1 MKCSNCS
8 AEMNAMTMEAHL
20 SAPVEIDMCSA
31 CQSFWFDKWE
41 DMKLS
46 PGSTL
51 KLMKLIG
58 ENSSPRSAPYANV
71 LPCPRCG
78 SHLVFT
84 HDLQGNTRFSYWRCV
99 NDHGRFIGFLDFLR
113 EKSFIRNV
121 SAQEI
126 NELKQ
131 KIQTVNCA
139 NCGAAINLTTDSVC
153 THCGSPISILD
164 VKQPQQ
170 WVSELKQAPE
180 PLKFDPALFKPEP
193 ADDDSSFNLVH
204 AGLSAFARW
213 LTKSGI

>member
-1 MKCSNCS
+1 
-8 AEMNAMTMEAHL
+8 MNAMTMEAHL
-20 SAPVEIDMCSA
+20 SAPIEIDMCTP

-51 KLMKLIG
+51 KLLKLIG
-58 ENSSPRSAPYANV
+58 ESSSPRRSAPYANV

-84 HDLQGNTRFSYWRCV
+84 HDLQGNTRFSYWRCM
-99 NDHGRFIGFLDFLR
+99 NEHGRFIGYLDFLR
-113 EKSFIRNV
+113 EKSFIRTV
-121 SAQEI
+121 SAKEI
-126 NELKQ
+126 NELRQ

-170 WVSELKQAPE
+170 WVSDLKQAPE
-180 PLKFDPALFKPEP
+180 PLKLDPALFK
-193 ADDDSSFNLVH
+193 ADPTNDDPSFSLVH
-204 AGLSAFARW
+204 AGLSALARW
-213 LTKSGI
+213 LSSRGF

>member
-1 MKCSNCS
+1 
-8 AEMNAMTMEAHL
+8 MTMEAHL
-20 SAPVEIDMCSA
+20 SAPVEIDLCAA
-31 CQSFWFDKWE
+31 CQAFWFDKWE
-41 DMKLS
+41 DIKLS
-46 PGSTL
+46 SGSTL

-58 ENSSPRSAPYANV
+58 ENSAPRSAAYANV

-99 NDHGRFIGFLDFLR
+99 NEHGRFIGFLDFLR
-113 EKSFIRNV
+113 EKNFIRTV

-126 NELKQ
+126 NELRE

-164 VKQPQQ
+164 VKQPQK
-170 WVSELKQAPE
+170 WVNELKQAPEQAPE
-180 PLKFDPALFKPEP
+180 PLKFDPELFKFNS
-193 ADDDSSFNLVH
+193 ANDDSSFSLVH
-204 AGLSAFARW
+204 AGLSIFAQW